1 MLGLKI
7 GAKQKKCK
15 QEFNK
20 SMLSNYTISVLRK
33 SLEKQSWKTK
43 KFYRLLFNFLNIE
56 HISLVKLHTHT
67 HNYKI
72 CAININWEVGIWLAI
87 C

>member
-33 SLEKQSWKTK
+33 SLEKQS
-43 KFYRLLFNFLNIE
+43 
-56 HISLVKLHTHT
+56 
-67 HNYKI
+67 
-72 CAININWEVGIWLAI
+72 
-87 C
+87 